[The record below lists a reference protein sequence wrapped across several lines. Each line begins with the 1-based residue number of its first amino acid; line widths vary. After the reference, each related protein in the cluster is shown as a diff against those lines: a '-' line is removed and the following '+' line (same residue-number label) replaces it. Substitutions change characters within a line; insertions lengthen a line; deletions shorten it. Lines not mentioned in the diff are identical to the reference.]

1 MGSDGGAHTKEVG
14 APPPATDPDDPGCFV
29 VIGVPIV
36 VEVATIAF
44 LILVETPFTP
54 TVQRMLKTAPG
65 LVALSASAFFVVCI
79 VMIAV
84 LGFYDRRKARRRA
97 RRALGSRSV
106 PPTGETPP

>member
-1 MGSDGGAHTKEVG
+1 MGSDGRPDPQEVG
-14 APPPATDPDDPGCFV
+14 APPPARDPDDPGCFV
-29 VIGVPIV
+29 IIGIPVA
-36 VEVATIAF
+36 VEIATIAF

-84 LGFYDRRKARRRA
+84 LTFYDWRKARRRA
-97 RRALGSRSV
+97 RREVDSGA
-106 PPTGETPP
+106 